1 MKRKYLTQPTVS
13 VNNVIEAGDEV
24 KKKEKLDVKMIC
36 REQNLKFKLIPCTQ

>member
-24 KKKEKLDVKMIC
+24 KLDVKMIC
-36 REQNLKFKLIPCTQ
+36 REQNVKFKLIPCTQ